1 MGLLAPLGVNMVI
14 GKDSEL
20 HRRRARRNIF
30 LGLVLGGFVA
40 VVFGTTMVKLKQGME
55 LKAMQQQ
62 QEGAGQ

>member
-1 MGLLAPLGVNMVI
+1 MSMAI

-20 HRRRARRNIF
+20 HRRRARRNIL

-55 LKAMQQQ
+55 MKALQQEQ